1 MINNLHA
8 DGFDDLKQILKRDL
22 ESSKDVLKTDK
33 KTVKELVK
41 AYKNKI

>member
-1 MINNLHA
+1 MTNNQQA

-33 KTVKELVK
+33 NLSKS
-41 AYKNKI
+41 

>member
-8 DGFDDLKQILKRDL
+8 DGFDDLKQIIKRDF

-33 KTVKELVK
+33 NLSES
-41 AYKNKI
+41 